1 VASGRVP
8 AAMTGVYSG
17 ENRFFEPQ
25 KIFKK
30 LCTFFRDFVLEPVES
45 HRMDSKFDEKYN
57 RAV

>member
-1 VASGRVP
+1 
-8 AAMTGVYSG
+8 MTGVYSG